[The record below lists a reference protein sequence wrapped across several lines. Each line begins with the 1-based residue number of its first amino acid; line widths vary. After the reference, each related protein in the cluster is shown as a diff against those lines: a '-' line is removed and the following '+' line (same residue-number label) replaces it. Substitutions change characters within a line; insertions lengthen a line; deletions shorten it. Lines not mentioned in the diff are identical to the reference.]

1 VLGETFPDA
10 LAAAQSGDERAFA
23 LIWKATQPVV
33 LRFLRLRDPG
43 LADDVAAEAWVAAIE
58 RLGEFHG
65 DEGGFRAWLIT
76 IARHKLVDHHRRSGR
91 RPERLTES
99 TVELDQAAPSAA
111 DTADVAEE
119 RASTERALRLVAT
132 LPPDVAEMVAL
143 RVVVGL
149 DVAQVAEIV
158 GRKPGTVRVAVH
170 RGLRRLAAILEQ
182 EPPPDV
188 TPADIRALG
197 ERDA

>member
-188 TPADIRALG
+188 TPADTRTLG

>member
-143 RVVVGL
+143 CVVVRL

-188 TPADIRALG
+188 TPADTRTLG